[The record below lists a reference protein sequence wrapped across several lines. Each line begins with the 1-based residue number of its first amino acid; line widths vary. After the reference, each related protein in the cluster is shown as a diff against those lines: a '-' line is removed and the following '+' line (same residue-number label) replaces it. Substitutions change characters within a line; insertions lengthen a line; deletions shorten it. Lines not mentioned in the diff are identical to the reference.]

1 MVSTSN
7 RHPDGLYENGLNRD
21 LFTPFIKEVQRR
33 CEVWEIGGKD
43 DYRMRSL
50 QDTNSD
56 RARMQTF
63 FTDAEAFRESFQQA
77 LGTSKLTQVS
87 LQVYGS
93 RMLDVQA
100 ATEDEM
106 TTSAE
111 KSKRFAMIAGTFAE
125 LCEASL
131 GAADYHTLCS
141 STDTIFISGLRR
153 YREDEKDFVR
163 RFITMIDLAYEMKTR
178 VFCQSDVPL
187 GEVFTNIVPKHL
199 KKKSIQDMRVKGEG
213 GSSSSMMSTFIGETE
228 WSATGLVEASL
239 ATGGAG
245 ETDVGFA
252 IGRAISR
259 LYEMGSKDYG
269 TTD

>member
-1 MVSTSN
+1 
-7 RHPDGLYENGLNRD
+7 
-21 LFTPFIKEVQRR
+21 
-33 CEVWEIGGKD
+33 
-43 DYRMRSL
+43 
-50 QDTNSD
+50 
-56 RARMQTF
+56 MQTF